1 MGSMADQIQPVF
13 ERALEADIERLSA
26 EVKTNRENQEMKSAS
41 AHEVI
46 KQSLRTITS
55 QQQSDDAQAGQ
66 TPTQNVFQNPLPDYA
81 ANAPAE
87 TKLEIEHL
95 LETAFRE
102 GIMAANAK
110 AAGSSPFVLDA
121 FHDSLAGKLYPELK
135 KRGIV
140 E

>member
-1 MGSMADQIQPVF
+1 MADQVQPGF
-13 ERALEADIERLSA
+13 ERALQADIERLSA
-26 EVKTNRENQEMKSAS
+26 EVKTNREHPELRGAS

-46 KQSLRTITS
+46 KQSLKAVTPVP
-55 QQQSDDAQAGQ
+55 QDDVQASAGAA
-66 TPTQNVFQNPLPDYA
+66 QNVFQNPLPDYA
-81 ANAPAE
+81 ATAPAE

-110 AAGSSPFVLDA
+110 AAHSSPFVLDA
-121 FHDSLAGKLYPELK
+121 FHDALAGKLYPELK

-140 E
+140 D

>member
-1 MGSMADQIQPVF
+1 MPEPAQPSFEQVLEQDIQH
-13 ERALEADIERLSA
+13 LEGEI
-26 EVKTNRENQEMKSAS
+26 KNRREQPEMRGAS
-41 AHEVI
+41 AHEII
-46 KQSLRTITS
+46 KRSLQAVTP
-55 QQQSDDAQAGQ
+55 QQQANDAQTGQ
-66 TPTQNVFQNPLPDYA
+66 ASPQSVFQNPLPDYA

-110 AAGSSPFVLDA
+110 AANSSPFVLDA

>member
-1 MGSMADQIQPVF
+1 MADQVQPVF

-26 EVKTNRENQEMKSAS
+26 EVKTNQEHPELRGAS

-46 KQSLRTITS
+46 KQSLKTVS
-55 QQQSDDAQAGQ
+55 PQQQATDDKAST
-66 TPTQNVFQNPLPDYA
+66 TPAQNVFQNPLPDYA

-102 GIMAANAK
+102 GIMVANAK
-110 AAGSSPFVLDA
+110 AAHSSPFVLDA

-140 E
+140 D

>member
-1 MGSMADQIQPVF
+1 MADQIQPNF
-13 ERALEADIERLSA
+13 EHALEADIERLSA
-26 EVKTNRENQEMKSAS
+26 EVKTNREHLELRGAS

-46 KQSLRTITS
+46 KQSLKAITPQQQANDAQTS
-55 QQQSDDAQAGQ
+55 QAPA
-66 TPTQNVFQNPLPDYA
+66 QNVFQNPLPDYA

-102 GIMAANAK
+102 GIMVANAK
-110 AAGSSPFVLDA
+110 AANSSPFVLDA

-135 KRGIV
+135 KRGII